1 MTMTYK
7 ILSRRIGVV
16 GDEFTPPEYTNI
28 AALLEYGFIA
38 EDTGAKKSA
47 KTTTDETKE

>member
-1 MTMTYK
+1 MTYK

-28 AALLEYGFIA
+28 EALLEYGFIA
-38 EDTGAKKSA
+38 EDTTSKKSA
-47 KTTTDETKE
+47 KTSSDEPKD